1 MTARKSSRVRKVRA
15 AKAPSTPM
23 KCEPRSAPQTPAPAT
38 PAMSSRTSNADEA
51 RSDVAFENE
60 AGNTLAAEVAQT
72 CCKCGVGVTAA
83 NLGSLGKKSKQVI
96 HTACG
101 SFYKQIAK
109 KISKDPVYKSW
120 WESRTFD
127 AMCINIA

>member
-1 MTARKSSRVRKVRA
+1 
-15 AKAPSTPM
+15 
-23 KCEPRSAPQTPAPAT
+23 
-38 PAMSSRTSNADEA
+38 MSSRTSNADEA
-51 RSDVAFENE
+51 RSDVAFETE
-60 AGNTLAAEVAQT
+60 SGNTLAAEGAQT

-109 KISKDPVYKSW
+109 KMTKDPVYKSW
-120 WESRTFD
+120 WDSRTFD
-127 AMCINIA
+127 AMCIIKLAVCMSKTNINTSRQSCDSTLISI